1 MSTSMHDDSDTGR
14 SLVSTHTMEIATA
27 LVIVVFASVVMISNY
42 ELGAGWDSSGPQTG
56 YFPFYIGAILFI
68 SGMSILVSELI
79 KGSAADHG
87 SFVYSNPFRRVL
99 QILIPTIVYAVAIAY
114 IGIYVATAVF
124 IGTFMVWLGR
134 YRVIVAILFGVGISL
149 ALFLTFEVWF
159 LVPLPKGPLEALLGY

>member
-1 MSTSMHDDSDTGR
+1 MNDDTETGG

-42 ELGAGWDSSGPQTG
+42 ELGAGWDSSGPQSG
-56 YFPFYIGAILFI
+56 YFPFYIGVILFI

-87 SFVYSNPFRRVL
+87 SFVDGNPFRRVL
-99 QILIPTIVYAVAIAY
+99 RILIPTIIYAVAIGY

-134 YRVIVAILFGVGISL
+134 YRVIVAAAFGVGIAL

-159 LVPLPKGPLEALLGY
+159 LVPLPKGPLEALFGY